1 MLSTRHLYA
10 VWILLIV
17 LCSNSDC
24 LGQKAVQSIERDK
37 HLKLIDRSNSLQTA
51 VISEVLRSQPDT
63 FKAYLLDRNNQWL
76 SVTLEKV
83 NLSAHKYKDRLFYEG
98 SIARTSQSLVTLSIT
113 QGKLSG
119 LISDDKGQY
128 NLTTST
134 SSILKAV
141 KENRKSNHLWQ
152 CDADTHESNKAHE
165 HKDDFKNRKSNAND
179 TLSVFFVCD
188 YELYKKHNNSK
199 ESVTN
204 YVHDMFLQVH
214 ALYKKAGINIRIED
228 ILIWDTPDP
237 YDKSSTR
244 NALTSFKTSLNGN
257 YEGHFAHLLTAHS
270 SLSGGSAY
278 LNALC
283 NKDKAYGVSKI
294 HSSINEPG
302 VYSWDVH
309 VVAHEIGHNIG
320 SPHTHDCAWGPN
332 QDTAIDACGG
342 ANTNCPDSSIPE
354 EGGTIMSYC
363 HNSPTGVNFSLGFGP
378 EPEAMLLSK
387 ISQCMPKEGQSCALA
402 LEITNRNTI
411 VKIPEIASGAG
422 AFQNNATHARWY
434 RYEVQSDGL
443 ISVDNCGQGIDSR
456 LYIYSGSCDQ
466 LTELAKSDD
475 NCISSDGLNYAS
487 QISDLEV
494 SGGTTIYIEWD
505 DRWSSNGF
513 DFTFSFLPSFPTCF
527 NGTKDPE
534 EEDVDCGGICGPC
547 IDECSD
553 MTSLPDVI
561 EGDLVIMRPTL
572 LTYGGQVTM
581 TGSLSMQAANGFELY
596 EGFEISSEGRLEA
609 NIGDCK

>member
-1 MLSTRHLYA
+1 MLFTRHFYV
-10 VWILLIV
+10 VWIFLIV
-17 LCSNSDC
+17 LCSNVDC
-24 LGQKAVQSIERDK
+24 LGQKVVHSDEVDK
-37 HLKLIDRSNSLQTA
+37 HFNLIDNNNLLQA
-51 VISEVLRSQPDT
+51 GVILELLRSQPNS
-63 FKAYLLDRNNQWL
+63 FNAHLLNRNNGRL
-76 SVTLEKV
+76 SVTLKKV
-83 NLSAHKYKDRLFYEG
+83 DLSKYKYQGKLFYEG
-98 SIARTSQSLVTLSIT
+98 AIVGASQSLVTLSIAKD
-113 QGKLSG
+113 KLSG
-119 LISDDKGQY
+119 LISDDRGQY
-128 NLTTST
+128 SFTTST
-134 SSILKAV
+134 SNSLHTIV
-141 KENRKSNHLWQ
+141 ENRKSNHLWQ
-152 CDADTHESNKAHE
+152 CDADTHKSNKAHE
-165 HKDDFKNRKSNAND
+165 HKDEYENRKSNAND

-199 ESVTN
+199 EAVTN
-204 YVHDMFLQVH
+204 YVHEMFLQVH

-244 NALTSFKTSLNGN
+244 NALSSFKTSVDGN
-257 YEGHFAHLLTAHS
+257 YKGHFAHLLTAHS
-270 SLSGGSAY
+270 SLTGGSAY

-342 ANTNCPDSSIPE
+342 ANTNCPDSSIPQ

-378 EPEAMLLSK
+378 EPTARLQSK
-387 ISQCMPKEGQSCALA
+387 MSECMPREGQSCSLA
-402 LEITNRNTI
+402 LEITDHDVTI
-411 VKIPEIASGAG
+411 RIEEIASGAG

-456 LYIYSGSCDQ
+456 LYIYSGSCDE

-494 SGGTTIYIEWD
+494 SGGTTIFIEWD

-513 DFTFSFLPSFPTCF
+513 DFIFSFSPSFPTCF
-527 NGTKDPE
+527 NGIKDPE
-534 EEDVDCGGICGPC
+534 EEDVDCGGTCGPC
-547 IDECSD
+547 IDKCSD

-561 EGDLVIMRPTL
+561 EGDLVIMRPAL
-572 LTYGGQVTM
+572 LTYGGQVTK